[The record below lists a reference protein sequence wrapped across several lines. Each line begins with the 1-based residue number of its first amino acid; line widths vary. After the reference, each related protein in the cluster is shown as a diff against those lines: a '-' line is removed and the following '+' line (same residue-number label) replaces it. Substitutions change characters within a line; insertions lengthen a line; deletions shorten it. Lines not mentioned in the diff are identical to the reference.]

1 MIYTTFKAVA
11 AAMREK
17 NNFIYGEKGWQ
28 NMKADKGEK
37 KLFIFLDEPIF
48 SEDIFRQGGLLDV
61 NYRVKMGFF
70 YKGKLADSPEEYEPV
85 IQQAREARREFI
97 NRLKSLKDPTT
108 GEHIFRDVTNT
119 TTLNAHNIFDVNLT
133 GVLVELTAMPL
144 VQDGVCFRT

>member
-28 NMKADKGEK
+28 NMKADKGER

-61 NYRVKMGFF
+61 NYRLKMGFF
-70 YKGKLADSPEEYEPV
+70 YKGKLDDTPEIYEPV

-97 NRLKSLKDPTT
+97 NRLKSLKDPAT
-108 GEHIFRDVTNT
+108 GEHIFRYVTNT
-119 TTLNAHNIFDVNLT
+119 TTLNTHNIFDVNLT